1 MGDNSESMTWFKS
14 SLNRTSR
21 RRRCDGGGLGLVV
34 DEVRCEWSESF
45 FVLLPVVLLPVL
57 VVSTD
62 MGDFEMVEE
71 PVNGD
76 DAS

>member
-21 RRRCDGGGLGLVV
+21 RRRCNGDGLGCDV
-34 DEVRCEWSESF
+34 DGIWSECSESF
-45 FVLLPVVLLPVL
+45 AVLLPVL
-57 VVSTD
+57 VVSTN

>member
-1 MGDNSESMTWFKS
+1 MTWFKS

-21 RRRCDGGGLGLVV
+21 RRRCDGGGLGRVV
-34 DEVRCEWSESF
+34 DEVRYEWSESF
-45 FVLLPVVLLPVL
+45 AVLLPVL